1 LWRFAYLQYICIF
14 LQLRKEELDRRN
26 RQAEEEEIEKMK
38 AIQREKVQPK
48 KLFTSDFLKHFCWAL
63 CYSYAS
69 AKLHLVI
76 WFMFG
81 FSAFFMMPL

>member
-1 LWRFAYLQYICIF
+1 M
-14 LQLRKEELDRRN
+14 DRIN

-48 KLFTSDFLKHFCWAL
+48 KLENLRKLFTSDFLQHFCGAL
-63 CYSYAS
+63 CYSHAS

-76 WFMFG
+76 WLMFA
-81 FSAFFMMPL
+81 FSAFFIMPL